1 MTQDVIVVGAGLG
14 GLLAAARLAR
24 AGRKV
29 LVLEANP
36 HIGGTSDVFRR
47 GPWTFPM
54 GPLSFSFPDRVR
66 AFLDEAGAE
75 TDFTFRRNHFQL
87 LAPGLDVVYSK
98 PVIGLHDD
106 LVRLFPGE
114 ASGIGAFFDELRGII
129 TAIRDIDRWHPDF
142 AVPRRGEVPS
152 ADLEPP
158 DPAGRGERVR
168 RWASTP
174 SADLL
179 RNLLSDRSLICL
191 LGSQGTSPPEMSL
204 LNLGIMWHAMSE
216 VGIWFPSCGV
226 HGLCSRLA
234 AAVGSAGGEIRTSTG
249 VAEILV
255 RGGRAAGVRT
265 AGGETHEAEWIV
277 SNADYKKTFLDL
289 LPPGSVPAAH
299 RETVDAVPYTGS
311 ELCVYLGVAPKG
323 VEFGAMRAEHLF
335 YRSEV
340 RDGDP
345 FDPADFANH
354 EIEICRWSDNAPGSG
369 PEGSATLI
377 LRAGQPYPAW
387 ADWRTGEKIRREG
400 YRKTKN
406 RLAWSLV
413 RTAERALPG
422 LSASVRFMEAATPL
436 TYRDWGRRTFGSIA
450 GWSWTDETARL
461 TGRLLVR
468 TPIPRLLAAGIYAAT
483 GLFLGGV
490 PTALFTGKLAADLIL
505 EES

>member
-1 MTQDVIVVGAGLG
+1 MAHDVIVVGAGLG
-14 GLLAAARLAR
+14 GLIAAAGLAR

-66 AFLDEAGAE
+66 AFLAEAGAE

-87 LAPGLDVVYSK
+87 LSPRLDVVYSQ
-98 PVIGLHDD
+98 PLIGLHDE
-106 LVRLFPGE
+106 LVRLYPGE
-114 ASGIGAFFDELRGII
+114 ASGIGAFFDEIRGII
-129 TAIRDIDRWHPDF
+129 EAIRDIDRRHPDF
-142 AVPRRGEVPS
+142 AVPGRGS
-152 ADLEPP
+152 A
-158 DPAGRGERVR
+158 PAGDPETEDPGGLGDRVL

-174 SADLL
+174 SAGLL
-179 RNLLSDRSLICL
+179 RSLVSDPSLICL

-204 LNLGIMWHAMSE
+204 LNLGIMWRAMSDA
-216 VGIWFPSCGV
+216 GIWFPSCGIQ
-226 HGLCSRLA
+226 GLCGRLA
-234 AAVGSAGGEIRTSTG
+234 EAARSAGAEIRTSAA

-255 RGGRAAGVRT
+255 RGGRAVGVRT
-265 AGGETHEAEWIV
+265 AAAETLEAEWVV
-277 SNADYKKTFLDL
+277 SNADYKKTFLEL
-289 LPPGSVPAAH
+289 LPAGSVPPGH
-299 RETVDAVPYTGS
+299 LETVESIPYTSS
-311 ELCVYLGVAPKG
+311 ELCVYLGLDPKG
-323 VEFGAMRAEHLF
+323 VDFGAMRAEHLF
-335 YRSEV
+335 YRSEI

-354 EIEICRWSDNAPGSG
+354 EIEICRWSDNSPGSG

-377 LRAGQPYPAW
+377 LRAGQPYSAW
-387 ADWRTGEKIRREG
+387 ADWRTGEKTRRNG
-400 YRKTKN
+400 YREAKN

-422 LSASVRFMEAATPL
+422 LSTSIRFMEAATPL
-436 TYRDWGRRTFGSIA
+436 TYRDWGRRTSGSIA
-450 GWSWTDETARL
+450 GWSWTDRTARFS
-461 TGRLLVR
+461 GRMLVR
-468 TPIPRLLAAGIYAAT
+468 TPVPRLLAAGIYAAT

-490 PTALFTGKLAADLIL
+490 PTALLTGRLAAGIVL